1 MDTQRTQCN
10 SDLKNR
16 IKVQSMIVPPTSPI
30 VLQNYVVVVVF
41 VFFFIFQRVTVQKK
55 IMQKYE
61 SCLNK
66 YTEVLA

>member
-1 MDTQRTQCN
+1 MDAQRTQCN

-16 IKVQSMIVPPTSPI
+16 IKVQPMIVPPTSPI
-30 VLQNYVVVVVF
+30 AIQNYV
-41 VFFFIFQRVTVQKK
+41 VFFFIFQRVRVQKK